1 MKNLPTFEAFVNESN
16 TTKWYDLNF
25 NSHTDH
31 NPECDILEG
40 HLDRDSLITYVIYLK
55 GPNTG
60 KEFMEYYSGPNYK
73 PESLG
78 KNSRSRL
85 YSTDKIPAKYQTM
98 WNELRSIYQAEYK
111 GTPSTRTR

>member
-1 MKNLPTFEAFVNESN
+1 MKNYIPSFDEFLFESV
-16 TTKWYDLNF
+16 KWYDLKF

-40 HLDRDSLITYVIYLK
+40 HLDRDTLITYGIYVK

-73 PESLG
+73 PEAVKKSSA
-78 KNSRSRL
+78 SR
-85 YSTDKIPAKYQTM
+85 YYETDKIPTKYRKMWEDLRNVYQTD
-98 WNELRSIYQAEYK
+98 YK
-111 GTPSTRTR
+111 GAKSTIQK